1 MKVRIKFAKFGVMK
15 YIGHLD
21 IMRYFQKCMR
31 KAGVD
36 IAYSSGFSPH
46 QIMSFAS
53 PLGVGAESNGE
64 YFDIELNSGSSQSV
78 LDSLN
83 DVMVDGMRIISVK
96 KLPDG
101 VKNAMASIAAA
112 RYTVVMKEGF
122 DQENLSDDK
131 VSDFLARDHINI
143 IKQTKKNEVEF
154 DLKPHIFEFDYDKEA
169 YRMLIDA
176 SSSGNIKPLSVIEE
190 YGRFCGCEIDPSKYQ
205 IIREEI
211 YTTNDGKELVPLE
224 SLGEDFD

>member
-1 MKVRIKFAKFGVMK
+1 MKVRIKFAKYGVMR

-31 KAGVD
+31 KADVD

-53 PLGVGAESNGE
+53 PLGVGVISNGE
-64 YFDIELNSGSSQSV
+64 YFDIELKSGSAKSV
-78 LDSLN
+78 MDSLN
-83 DVMVDGMRIISVK
+83 SVMVNGMEILSVK

-112 RYTVVMKEGF
+112 RYTVMMKEGCEP
-122 DQENLSDDK
+122 ENTDDSK
-131 VSDFLARDHINI
+131 VDDFLNREHINI
-143 IKQTKKNEVEF
+143 IKQTKKNEIEF
-154 DLKPHIFEFDYDKEA
+154 DLKPHIYEFSFDKNA

-190 YGRFCGCEIDPSKYQ
+190 YARFCGIQITPSKYQ
-205 IIREEI
+205 IIREEF
-211 YTTNDGKELVPLE
+211 YTYDDDHKLVPLE
-224 SLGEDFD
+224 ALGEDF

>member
-1 MKVRIKFAKFGVMK
+1 MKLRIKYSKHGPVK

-31 KAGVD
+31 KADVD

-53 PLGVGAESNGE
+53 PLGVGVESNGE
-64 YFDIELNSGSSQSV
+64 YFDIELLSGSAKSV
-78 LDSLN
+78 MDSLN
-83 DVMVDGMRIISVK
+83 SVMVSGMKILSVT

-101 VKNAMASIAAA
+101 VKNAMASIVAA

-122 DQENLSDDK
+122 IQENTDDSK
-131 VSDFLARDHINI
+131 VDDFLKREHINI
-143 IKQTKKNEVEF
+143 IKQTKKNEIEF
-154 DLKPHIFEFDYDKEA
+154 DLRPHIYEFSYDRNA
-169 YRMLIDA
+169 YKMLIDA

-190 YGRFCGCEIDPSKYQ
+190 YARFCGKEITPSKYQ
-205 IIREEI
+205 IIREEF
-211 YTTNDGKELVPLE
+211 YTYDDNNEFIPLE
-224 SLGEDFD
+224 ALGEDF

>member
-1 MKVRIKFAKFGVMK
+1 MKVRIKFAKYGVMK

-31 KAGVD
+31 KADVD

-53 PLGVGAESNGE
+53 PLGVGVESNGE
-64 YFDIELNSGSSQSV
+64 YFDIELLSGSAKSV
-78 LDSLN
+78 MDSLN
-83 DVMVDGMRIISVK
+83 SVMVSGMKILSVT

-122 DQENLSDDK
+122 IQENTDDSK
-131 VSDFLARDHINI
+131 VDDFLKREHINI
-143 IKQTKKNEVEF
+143 IKQTKKNEIEF
-154 DLKPHIFEFDYDKEA
+154 DLRPHIYEFSYDKNA
-169 YRMLIDA
+169 YKMLIDA

-190 YGRFCGCEIDPSKYQ
+190 YARFCGKEITPSKYQ
-205 IIREEI
+205 IIREEF
-211 YTTNDGKELVPLE
+211 YTYDDNNEFIPLE
-224 SLGEDFD
+224 ALGEDF

>member
-1 MKVRIKFAKFGVMK
+1 MKVRIKFAKYGVMK

-31 KAGVD
+31 KADVD
-36 IAYSSGFSPH
+36 IAYSLGFSPH

-53 PLGVGAESNGE
+53 PLGVGVESNGE
-64 YFDIELNSGSSQSV
+64 YFDIELLSGSAKSV
-78 LDSLN
+78 MDSLN
-83 DVMVDGMRIISVK
+83 SVMVSGMKILSVT

-122 DQENLSDDK
+122 IQENTDDSK
-131 VSDFLARDHINI
+131 VDDFLKREHINI
-143 IKQTKKNEVEF
+143 IKQTKKNEIEF
-154 DLKPHIFEFDYDKEA
+154 DLRPHIYEFSYDKNA
-169 YRMLIDA
+169 YKMLIDA

-190 YGRFCGCEIDPSKYQ
+190 YARFCGKEITPSKYQ
-205 IIREEI
+205 IIREEF
-211 YTTNDGKELVPLE
+211 YTYDDNNEFIPLE
-224 SLGEDFD
+224 ALGEDF